1 MGNRL
6 RADKPSLY
14 VASHLGRL
22 SLLPQYIKRA
32 YTVITLQN
40 QERHKQLDVLQTDR
54 VYAGAVNVQLKQPVI
69 QSN

>member
-1 MGNRL
+1 MITQ
-6 RADKPSLY
+6 
-14 VASHLGRL
+14 
-22 SLLPQYIKRA
+22 QYIKRA

-54 VYAGAVNVQLKQPVI
+54 VYADAVNVQLKQPVI

>member
-1 MGNRL
+1 MIT
-6 RADKPSLY
+6 
-14 VASHLGRL
+14 
-22 SLLPQYIKRA
+22 PQYIKRA

-69 QSN
+69 QSNCYSIVLSHRVQDIS